1 MTCLVKLRTAAFIP
15 QHGAPQC
22 ITARFH
28 PGQSVKPLGGFTLDI
43 NIQIIIPDKRKRNFM
58 KWMKKKRIKKAV
70 LVIQCSNLMSLNRGL
85 NLPKTGFN

>member
-58 KWMKKKRIKKAV
+58 KWMKKKE
-70 LVIQCSNLMSLNRGL
+70 
-85 NLPKTGFN
+85 